1 VYQGASGALSFDN
14 AGSVTSAG
22 GRNAAPTVRLDGSG
36 LASATIANS
45 GTITGGGLLAT
56 LSFDGAAGT
65 GAAPTGSF
73 VNSGTI
79 SGAYGVTLASSV
91 TNNTVTNNTGVNSSE
106 TGPADTAPLSLS
118 VTNSGTIEATAFAGS
133 ALVSQ
138 ISGPAALTITNS
150 GTIRAS
156 GAGFVSYELLD
167 WYTCFYTP
175 GPCQYVASAE
185 PALAIGSISD
195 SLTPGNAVTT
205 SITNTASGVIEA
217 TGSVSTAIRSDNP
230 LTLVNSGTIT
240 GTDFTVEPFDG
251 DAGPEGTIRFA
262 GAIQTFGTGNDSITN
277 SGTINGS
284 IDLAGGNDIVV
295 NTGTINGNVML
306 GDGDDR
312 FVERLSA
319 VVTGTVDGGAGA
331 NTLTIDL
338 TGGGTLNASYFD
350 TFTHFG
356 TVALTGSGSIAA
368 SGSCPCRRC
377 SSMPDRRSNFR
388 RGRPSRRWGPR
399 P

>member
-91 TNNTVTNNTGVNSSE
+91 TNNTVVNSSE
-106 TGPADTAPLSLS
+106 TGPADIAPLSLS

-175 GPCQYVASAE
+175 VPASMWPVRSPRWQSA
-185 PALAIGSISD
+185 AFR
-195 SLTPGNAVTT
+195 
-205 SITNTASGVIEA
+205 TA
-217 TGSVSTAIRSDNP
+217 
-230 LTLVNSGTIT
+230 
-240 GTDFTVEPFDG
+240 
-251 DAGPEGTIRFA
+251 
-262 GAIQTFGTGNDSITN
+262 
-277 SGTINGS
+277 
-284 IDLAGGNDIVV
+284 
-295 NTGTINGNVML
+295 
-306 GDGDDR
+306 
-312 FVERLSA
+312 
-319 VVTGTVDGGAGA
+319 
-331 NTLTIDL
+331 
-338 TGGGTLNASYFD
+338 
-350 TFTHFG
+350 
-356 TVALTGSGSIAA
+356 
-368 SGSCPCRRC
+368 
-377 SSMPDRRSNFR
+377 
-388 RGRPSRRWGPR
+388 
-399 P
+399 

>member
-91 TNNTVTNNTGVNSSE
+91 TNNTVTSTRGQQFGN
-106 TGPADTAPLSLS
+106 GPGRHAPLSLS

-175 GPCQYVASAE
+175 VPASMWPVRSPRWQSA
-185 PALAIGSISD
+185 AFR
-195 SLTPGNAVTT
+195 
-205 SITNTASGVIEA
+205 TA
-217 TGSVSTAIRSDNP
+217 
-230 LTLVNSGTIT
+230 
-240 GTDFTVEPFDG
+240 
-251 DAGPEGTIRFA
+251 
-262 GAIQTFGTGNDSITN
+262 
-277 SGTINGS
+277 
-284 IDLAGGNDIVV
+284 
-295 NTGTINGNVML
+295 
-306 GDGDDR
+306 
-312 FVERLSA
+312 
-319 VVTGTVDGGAGA
+319 
-331 NTLTIDL
+331 
-338 TGGGTLNASYFD
+338 
-350 TFTHFG
+350 
-356 TVALTGSGSIAA
+356 
-368 SGSCPCRRC
+368 
-377 SSMPDRRSNFR
+377 
-388 RGRPSRRWGPR
+388 
-399 P
+399 